1 MKNQKYKVL
10 IGSIL
15 FSIILSSSSLKSP
28 KELILY
34 TDSTH
39 FILKENDFVI
49 NFLVNT
55 GGTIDILNDHK
66 FETIQK
72 LRIDSVLYNYN
83 GKTVSFMPNLYISSN
98 FTKSMKYIYPVLPSG
113 EIAFLKKHTMDIIDV
128 SKYNSP

>member
-34 TDSTH
+34 TDSIH

-49 NFLVNT
+49 DFLVNT
-55 GGTIDILNDHK
+55 GGTIEVVNKHTLET
-66 FETIQK
+66 FEK
-72 LRIDSVLYNYN
+72 LSIDSIVYNDN
-83 GKTVSFMPNLYISSN
+83 GKKISFMPNLYISSN
-98 FTKSMKYIYPVLPSG
+98 FTQSMKYIYPVLPSG
-113 EIAFLKKHTMDIIDV
+113 EIAFLKKHTIDVIDV
-128 SKYNSP
+128 SKYNN